1 MDSDKTVRPAVLLS
15 VPDGIFLTV
24 GMVIGVGIFKL
35 PSLVAG
41 NTGSAAQFLL
51 AWGLGVLGERTR
63 SRDWSARTR

>member
-1 MDSDKTVRPAVLLS
+1 MDSDKAVRPRVLLS

-41 NTGSAAQFLL
+41 NTGSATQFLL
-51 AWGLGVLGERTR
+51 AWLLGEAPESDQLRLFLG
-63 SRDWSARTR
+63 